1 MTKEKDPDLEK
12 LLDLEQ
18 VGQVL
23 GTCTRTV
30 RRIINKK
37 ELPAIRIGK
46 LLRVHPRDLARYIAV
61 NRTF

>member
-1 MTKEKDPDLEK
+1 MPNEKNADLEK

-18 VGQVL
+18 VAQVL
-23 GTCTRTV
+23 GTCTRIV
-30 RRIINKK
+30 RRLINKK

-46 LLRVHPRDLARYIAV
+46 LLRVHPRDLARYIAT